1 MRISSIITLV
11 IAVVMGLTAVFLM
24 NGQGPSVPQ
33 VPMIDVVSSKTDIPR
48 GTILNAVMLETRK
61 VTKDA
66 VGEGALTEIAK
77 ADDRMLLEGMSKG
90 EILYDKQ
97 LAPKGQRGLAT
108 QIKDGMRAFTIETP
122 RDSTSVSGLIVPGN
136 RVDVILNL
144 TSPMTEEMIQMTG
157 GGTTLT
163 LLQNIEVLAVD
174 NRFDNSTAQAGPG
187 NSLSSTAKSVD
198 YKAVTLLV
206 TPEEASM
213 LTLGQ
218 GRGTLHLSL
227 RNPNDNRMTETP
239 PTLLRDIQANH
250 TILSRLNVVDSAPSE
265 KTKEIDVESKKG
277 DETET
282 KEPAEPPKR
291 RLKRI
296 RMLKG
301 QIEQTVIHQSA
312 P

>member
-1 MRISSIITLV
+1 M
-11 IAVVMGLTAVFLM
+11 IAIVMGLSAVFLM
-24 NGQGPSVPQ
+24 NRQGPSVPQ

-48 GTILNAVMLETRK
+48 GTILNPVMLETRK

-108 QIKDGMRAFTIETP
+108 QIKEGMRAFTIETP

-144 TSPMTEEMIQMTG
+144 TSPMTEEMIQVTG

-174 NRFDNSTAQAGPG
+174 NRFDNNTAQAGPG
-187 NSLSSTAKSVD
+187 TALSSTPKSVD

-250 TILSRLNVVDSAPSE
+250 TILSRLNIDASAPTE
-265 KTKEIDVESKKG
+265 KSKETADESKNSD
-277 DETET
+277 DEAET
-282 KEPAEPPKR
+282 KKPAEPPKP